1 MLARKKED
9 RFKILL
15 ADDGSDHAE
24 AARTAMEE
32 LPLPAGSEVTVLR
45 AFASTQAADLAPLEV
60 ALNQSCARLREK
72 GLQAKPELLLG
83 SPAEKIVEYAETFKP
98 DLIVVGA
105 KGLRATF
112 GILLGGVAQQ
122 VVEYA
127 CCPVLVVRAPY
138 HGLHTILLVTDGSPS
153 SQQAMHFLGS
163 FPLPGETK
171 VEVMHVLPPPPI
183 NLVLENTSF
192 GTMQVTTPELVMEAE
207 TAVREKEER
216 DGQALLDAVVN
227 SLQNLGLA
235 ASSVLKRG
243 DAASEIIEYVKEQKI
258 DLIVTGS
265 RGLSQ
270 IRSWLMG
277 SVSRKLVHYSGCSVL
292 VVRSQEIKHE
302 EHEGKISG

>member
-15 ADDGSDHAE
+15 ADDGSEHAKS
-24 AARTAMEE
+24 ARE
-32 LPLPAGSEVTVLR
+32 LVGDLPFPTGSEVTVLR
-45 AFASTQAADLAPLEV
+45 AFASTQAADLAPLEM
-60 ALNQSCARLREK
+60 ALNQSCTWLQEK
-72 GLQAKPELLLG
+72 GLQARPELLLG
-83 SPAEKIVEYAETFKP
+83 SPAEKIVEYAETYKP
-98 DLIVVGA
+98 DLIVMGA

-127 CCPVLVVRAPY
+127 VCPVLVVRAPY
-138 HGLHTILLVTDGSPS
+138 HELRRILLVTEGSPS
-153 SQQAMHFLGS
+153 SQQAMQYLGS
-163 FPLPGETK
+163 LALPGEAK
-171 VEVMHVLPPPPI
+171 VEVMHVLAPPPI
-183 NLVLENTSF
+183 HMVLENTNF

-207 TAVREKEER
+207 TALREKEER
-216 DGQALLDAVVN
+216 DGQALLDSAVEALR
-227 SLQNLGLA
+227 SLGLT

-243 DAASEIIEYVKEQKI
+243 DAATEIIEYVKEQKI

-265 RGLSQ
+265 RGLGQ

-302 EHEGKISG
+302 VH